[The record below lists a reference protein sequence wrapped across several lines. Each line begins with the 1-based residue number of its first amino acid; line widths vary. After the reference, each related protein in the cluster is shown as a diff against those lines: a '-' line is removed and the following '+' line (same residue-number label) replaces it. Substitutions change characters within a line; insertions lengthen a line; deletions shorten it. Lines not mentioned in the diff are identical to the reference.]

1 MTGPLATYWRRMA
14 SGAGPGGSERLLL
27 LLLIPAAMIYGLI
40 LHLRAVAYR
49 RGLFSAVRLPRPVV
63 SIGNITVGGTGK
75 TPVTSRVARFLME
88 RGLKVAVLSRGY
100 SGGLEG
106 ETALVSDGHNVLL
119 SAQECG
125 DEPYLL
131 ASSIPGLIVVI
142 GSDRHAAGQLALQA
156 CNPDLFLLD
165 DGFQHLRL
173 VRDLNILLLDA
184 RRPFGNGWCLP
195 AGLLREP
202 RGEAGRADL
211 VVMTRCPED
220 VCPSAPVP
228 GIPLCL
234 ARHELGAL
242 IPLTGGAP
250 RSFVDVQGVRAA
262 AFCGIAEPDHFFDAL
277 RQKGV
282 ALISTQAF
290 PDHER
295 YDDVRIA
302 ELERFIAASGAD
314 CVLTT
319 EKDGVKLGRLAPQ
332 YADRILL
339 ARLELIFADPA
350 PLQQLLLNLLQK

>member
-1 MTGPLATYWRRMA
+1 MTGSLATYWRSMA
-14 SGAGPGGSERLLL
+14 SGAESGGSARLLL
-27 LLLIPAAMIYGLI
+27 LLLLPASLVYGL
-40 LHLRAVAYR
+40 LLKLRAVAYR
-49 RGLFSAVRLPRPVV
+49 VGILPSYRLSRPVV

-75 TPVTSRVARFLME
+75 TPVTSHVARYLLE
-88 RGLKVAVLSRGY
+88 HGVKVAVLSRGY
-100 SGGLEG
+100 SGRLEG
-106 ETALVSDGHNVLL
+106 QVALVSDGQKVLL

-173 VRDLNILLLDA
+173 RRDLNILLLDA

-202 RGEAGRADL
+202 QGEVCRADL
-211 VVMTRCPED
+211 VVMTRCPEGI
-220 VCPSAPVP
+220 VP
-228 GIPLCL
+228 LSPLPGKPCCL
-234 ARHELGAL
+234 ARHDLGVL
-242 IPLTGGAP
+242 LPLTGGTP
-250 RSFVDVQGVRAA
+250 RAFDGLREGRTA

-277 RQKGV
+277 RQKGI

-302 ELERFIAASGAD
+302 ELEGFIAASGAD
-314 CVLTT
+314 YVLTT

-339 ARLELIFADPA
+339 ARLELSFDDPA

>member
-14 SGAGPGGSERLLL
+14 SGAGPGGSERLLFL
-27 LLLIPAAMIYGLI
+27 LLFPAGLIYGFI
-40 LHLRAVAYR
+40 LKLRAVAYR
-49 RGLFSAVRLPRPVV
+49 RGLLPAARLPRPVV
-63 SIGNITVGGTGK
+63 SVGNITVGGTGK
-75 TPVTSRVARFLME
+75 TPVTSQVARFLME
-88 RGLKVAVLSRGY
+88 RGVKVAVLSRGY
-100 SGGLEG
+100 SGSLEG
-106 ETALVSDGHNVLL
+106 ETAVVSDGHNVLL

-142 GSDRHAAGQLALQA
+142 GSDRHAAGRLALQV

-173 VRDLNILLLDA
+173 RRDLNILLLDA

-202 RGEAGRADL
+202 QGEAGRADL
-211 VVMTRCPED
+211 VIMTRCPAGKA
-220 VCPSAPVP
+220 PLSPVP
-228 GIPLCL
+228 GKPHCL

-242 IPLTGGAP
+242 VPLSGGAP
-250 RSFVDVQGVRAA
+250 CSFDRLQGRRSA

-282 ALISTQAF
+282 ALVSTQAF

-295 YDDVRIA
+295 YDDARIA
-302 ELERFIAASGAD
+302 DLERFIAASGAD
-314 CVLTT
+314 YVLTT

-332 YADRILL
+332 YAERILL
-339 ARLELIFADPA
+339 ARLELTFADPS

>member
-14 SGAGPGGSERLLL
+14 SGAGSGGGEGLLL
-27 LLLIPAAMIYGLI
+27 LLLIPAAMIYGL
-40 LHLRAVAYR
+40 LLQLRAAAYR
-49 RGLFSAVRLPRPVV
+49 RGLFPAVRLPRPVV

-75 TPVTSRVARFLME
+75 TPVTSQVARFLME

-100 SGGLEG
+100 SGRLEG
-106 ETALVSDGHNVLL
+106 ETALVSDGRTLL
-119 SAQECG
+119 LTAEECG

-142 GSDRHAAGQLALQA
+142 GSDRHAAGQLALQS
-156 CNPDLFLLD
+156 CTPDLFLLD

-173 VRDLNILLLDA
+173 RRDLNILLLDT

-202 RGEAGRADL
+202 RGEAERADL
-211 VVMTRCPED
+211 VVMTRCPEG
-220 VCPSAPVP
+220 VVPLSPVP
-228 GIPLCL
+228 GKPRCL
-234 ARHELGAL
+234 ARHELGTL

-250 RSFVDVQGVRAA
+250 CSFDGLRGRRAV

-282 ALISTQAF
+282 ALISTQPF

-295 YDDVRIA
+295 YDDTRIA

-339 ARLELIFADPA
+339 ARLELIFDDPA
-350 PLQQLLLNLLQK
+350 PLQQLLLNLL